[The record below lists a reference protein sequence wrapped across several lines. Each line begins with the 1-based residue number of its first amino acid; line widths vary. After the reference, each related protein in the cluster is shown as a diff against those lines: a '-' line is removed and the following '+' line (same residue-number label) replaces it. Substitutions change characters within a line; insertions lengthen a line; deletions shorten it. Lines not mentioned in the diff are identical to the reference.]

1 MKIWNQAQSVLRS
14 WWPSRRKSDATDT
27 GDRGPDHHAGRD
39 PAHDLGQEKEQDK
52 YGLAT
57 GLNLQSL
64 LQDSSIPAAIRA
76 ELAGEFRHIEE
87 LSRKLREQEIHIAA
101 FGRVGVGKS
110 SLLNALLGRQQFSTS
125 ALHGETKTENRASWK
140 ELEAGH
146 LLLIDTPG
154 IDELDGQQRE
164 KLAREVSERS
174 DIVLMVCDADL
185 TQLEL
190 EALASLARRGRTLM
204 LVLNKADR
212 YSQSEQQ
219 LLLQRLR
226 ERTAGLLP
234 PGNIIACSSDPRPET
249 VLVQAADG
257 SETERHRPKPA
268 DVDELRE
275 LLWELLEKDGKSLA
289 LLNASVFA
297 SELDQKIASRIVRV
311 RKTVADSLI
320 QKYCLVK
327 GLAVAV
333 NPVPVADLLAAAGTD
348 IAMIMHLGEI
358 YGFRLDKREASK
370 LLVTIT
376 AQWLAL
382 MGAYWGVNLVS
393 SALKTVS
400 VGMSTVLTAS
410 AQGAL
415 AWYATYLT
423 GKMAQDWFSRGKSWG
438 PAGPR
443 EVARDLLASLDRNE
457 IIASSMAEIRRRL
470 DQRQT

>member
-1 MKIWNQAQSVLRS
+1 MRS
-14 WWPSRRKSDATDT
+14 WWPSRRKNDAAED
-27 GDRGPDHHAGRD
+27 A
-39 PAHDLGQEKEQDK
+39 DK
-52 YGLAT
+52 YRLAT

-64 LQDSSIPAAIRA
+64 LEDSSIPAVIRA
-76 ELAGEFRHIEE
+76 ELAEEFRHIEE
-87 LSRKLREQEIHIAA
+87 LSRKLHEQEIHIAA

-110 SLLNALLGRQQFSTS
+110 SLLNALLDKKLFPTS
-125 ALHGETKTENRASWK
+125 ALHGETKGEHRASWK
-140 ELEAGH
+140 EWEAGH
-146 LLLIDTPG
+146 LVLIDTPG
-154 IDELDGQQRE
+154 IDEMDGQERE

-190 EALASLARRGRTLM
+190 DALSSLARRGRTLM

-212 YSQSEQQ
+212 YSQSEQE

-226 ERTAGLLP
+226 ERTEGLLP
-234 PGNIIACSSDPRPET
+234 AHNVIACSSDPRPET
-249 VLVQAADG
+249 VLVQAVDG
-257 SETERHRPKPA
+257 SETERQRQKPA
-268 DVDELRE
+268 DVNALRD
-275 LLWELLEKDGKSLA
+275 LLWELLEKDGKALA
-289 LLNASVFA
+289 LLNASLFT
-297 SELDQKIASRIVRV
+297 SELDQKIARRIVSV
-311 RKTVADSLI
+311 RKKLADNLI

-370 LLVTIT
+370 LLLTIS

-382 MGAYWGVNLVS
+382 MGAYWGMNLVS

-438 PAGPR
+438 AAGPR
-443 EVARDLLASLDRNE
+443 EVARELLASLDRNE
-457 IIASSMAEIRRRL
+457 IIASSMAEIRRRI
-470 DQRQT
+470 DSRQADM

>member
-14 WWPSRRKSDATDT
+14 WWPARGKSDAATQGQDEE
-27 GDRGPDHHAGRD
+27 D
-39 PAHDLGQEKEQDK
+39 QEKFR
-52 YGLAT
+52 LAT

-64 LQDSSIPAAIRA
+64 LEDSSIPAGIRA
-76 ELAGEFRHIEE
+76 ELDAEFRHIEE

-110 SLLNALLGRQQFSTS
+110 SLLNALLGTRQFSAS
-125 ALHGETKTENRASWK
+125 ALHGETKTEHRTTWK
-140 ELEAGH
+140 QWEAGH
-146 LLLIDTPG
+146 VVLVDTPG

-164 KLAREVSERS
+164 KLAHEISERA
-174 DIVLMVCDADL
+174 DVVLMVCDADL

-190 EALASLARRGRTLM
+190 DALSSLARRGRTLL

-212 YSQSEQQ
+212 YSQSEQG

-234 PGNIIACSSDPRPET
+234 ARNIIACSSDPRPET

-257 SETERHRPKPA
+257 SETERQRQKPA
-268 DVDELRE
+268 DVGGLRD
-275 LLWELLEKDGKSLA
+275 LLWELLEKDGKALA
-289 LLNASVFA
+289 LLNASLFT
-297 SELDQKIASRIVRV
+297 SELDQKIASRIVSV
-311 RKTVADSLI
+311 RKTLADSLI

-348 IAMIMHLGEI
+348 IAMIMHLGDI
-358 YGFRLDKREASK
+358 YGFRLDKREASR
-370 LLVTIT
+370 LLLTIS

-382 MGAYWGVNLVS
+382 MGAYWGMNLVS

-438 PAGPR
+438 AAGPR
-443 EVARDLLASLDRNE
+443 EVARELLASLDRNE
-457 IIASSMAEIRRRL
+457 IIANSMAEIRRRL
-470 DQRQT
+470 DGGSTS

>member
-1 MKIWNQAQSVLRS
+1 MKIWNQAQSVLQNL
-14 WWPSRRKSDATDT
+14 WPGRIKNEAAITD
-27 GDRGPDHHAGRD
+27 DD
-39 PAHDLGQEKEQDK
+39 P
-52 YGLAT
+52 YRLAA

-76 ELAGEFRHIEE
+76 ELDDEFRHIEE
-87 LSRKLREQEIHIAA
+87 IARKLEQQEIHIAV

-110 SLLNALLGRQQFSTS
+110 SLLNALLGQASFTTS
-125 ALHGETKTENRASWK
+125 ALHGETKTELRANWK
-140 ELEAGH
+140 ELESGH
-146 LLLIDTPG
+146 VILIDTPG

-164 KLAREVSERS
+164 KLAREVSDRA
-174 DIVLMVCDADL
+174 DVVLMVCDADL

-190 EALASLARRGRTLM
+190 EALKSLASRGRTLL

-212 YSQSEQQ
+212 YTQAEQAQ
-219 LLLQRLR
+219 LLQRLQ
-226 ERTAGLLP
+226 ERTQGLIP
-234 PGNIIACSSDPRPET
+234 AANIIACSSDPRAET
-249 VLVQAADG
+249 VVQQAPDG
-257 SETERHRPKPA
+257 SETEH
-268 DVDELRE
+268 LRKKAPNVE
-275 LLWELLEKDGKSLA
+275 ALRTQLWQLLEKDGKTLSV
-289 LLNASVFA
+289 LNASLFT
-297 SELDQKIASRIVRV
+297 SELDQKIASRIVTV
-311 RKTVADSLI
+311 RKSLADNLI

-348 IAMIMHLGEI
+348 IAMIIHLGEI

-370 LLVTIT
+370 LLWTIS
-376 AQWLAL
+376 AQWIAL

-438 PAGPR
+438 AAGPR
-443 EVARDLLASLDRNE
+443 EVARELLASLDRNE
-457 IIASSMAEIRRRL
+457 IIATSMSEIRRRL
-470 DQRQT
+470 DGR

>member
-14 WWPSRRKSDATDT
+14 LWPGRRKSDAELAQDN
-27 GDRGPDHHAGRD
+27 
-39 PAHDLGQEKEQDK
+39 DK
-52 YGLAT
+52 YRIAA

-64 LQDSSIPAAIRA
+64 LEDSSIPAAIRA
-76 ELAGEFRHIEE
+76 ELDEEFRHIEE
-87 LSRKLREQEIHIAA
+87 ISRKLQEQEIHIAA

-110 SLLNALLGRQQFSTS
+110 SLLNALLGRSAFSTS
-125 ALHGETKTENRASWK
+125 ALHGETQAEHRASWK
-140 ELEAGH
+140 ELDSGQVI
-146 LLLIDTPG
+146 LIDTPG
-154 IDELDGQQRE
+154 IDELNGQQRE
-164 KLAREVSERS
+164 KLAREISDRA

-190 EALASLARRGRTLM
+190 DALENLASRGRTLI

-212 YSQSEQQ
+212 YSAEEQT

-226 ERTAGLLP
+226 ERTQSLIPAA
-234 PGNIIACSSDPRPET
+234 NIVACSSDPRPET
-249 VLVQAADG
+249 VILQAADG
-257 SETERHRPKPA
+257 SETEQPRQKAPEVEA
-268 DVDELRE
+268 LRI
-275 LLWELLEKDGKSLA
+275 LLWQLLEKDGKTLA
-289 LLNASVFA
+289 LLNASLFTD
-297 SELDQKIASRIVRV
+297 ELDQKIASRIVAV
-311 RKTVADSLI
+311 RKSVADSLI

-358 YGFRLDKREASK
+358 YGFRLDKREASR
-370 LLVTIT
+370 LLLTIS
-376 AQWLAL
+376 AQWIAL
-382 MGAYWGVNLVS
+382 MSAYWGMNLVS

-400 VGMSTVLTAS
+400 AGMSTILTAS

-438 PAGPR
+438 AAGPR
-443 EVARDLLASLDRNE
+443 EVARELLATLDRNE
-457 IIASSMAEIRRRL
+457 IIANSMNEIRRRI
-470 DQRQT
+470 DGRQADS

>member
-1 MKIWNQAQSVLRS
+1 MKIWNQARSVLRNL
-14 WWPSRRKSDATDT
+14 WP
-27 GDRGPDHHAGRD
+27 GLGRNEAASAD
-39 PAHDLGQEKEQDK
+39 DQEH
-52 YGLAT
+52 YRLAA

-76 ELAGEFRHIEE
+76 ELDSEFRHIEE
-87 LSRKLREQEIHIAA
+87 IARKLEQEEIHIAA

-110 SLLNALLGRQQFSTS
+110 SLLNALLGHSSFSTS
-125 ALHGETKTENRASWK
+125 ALHGETKGEHRANWN
-140 ELEAGH
+140 ELESGQVI
-146 LLLIDTPG
+146 LIDTPG

-164 KLAREVSERS
+164 KLAREVSDRA

-190 EALASLARRGRTLM
+190 EALKSLASRGRTLM

-212 YSQSEQQ
+212 YSQSEQEQ
-219 LLLQRLR
+219 LLHRLR
-226 ERTAGLLP
+226 ERTQGLIP
-234 PGNIIACSSDPRPET
+234 AANIIACSSDPRPET
-249 VLVQAADG
+249 VLQQAANG
-257 SETERHRPKPA
+257 TETEHSRHKA
-268 DVDELRE
+268 TDVEALRAQ
-275 LLWELLEKDGKSLA
+275 LWQLLEKDGKTLA
-289 LLNASVFA
+289 VLNASLFT
-297 SELDQKIASRIVRV
+297 SELDQKIASRIVTV
-311 RKTVADSLI
+311 RKSLADSLI

-348 IAMIMHLGEI
+348 IAMIIHLGEI

-370 LLVTIT
+370 LLWTIS
-376 AQWLAL
+376 AQWIAL

-438 PAGPR
+438 AAGPR
-443 EVARDLLASLDRNE
+443 EVARELLASLDRNE
-457 IIASSMAEIRRRL
+457 IIANSMNEIRRRL
-470 DQRQT
+470 DSR

>member
-1 MKIWNQAQSVLRS
+1 MRNL
-14 WWPSRRKSDATDT
+14 WPSRGKSEAASTND
-27 GDRGPDHHAGRD
+27 
-39 PAHDLGQEKEQDK
+39 QEQ
-52 YGLAT
+52 YRLAA

-64 LQDSSIPAAIRA
+64 LQDSSIPSAIRA
-76 ELAGEFRHIEE
+76 ELDNEFRHIEE
-87 LSRKLREQEIHIAA
+87 IARKLEQEEIHIAA

-110 SLLNALLGRQQFSTS
+110 SLLNALLGHASFSTS
-125 ALHGETKTENRASWK
+125 ALHGETKGEHRTHWK
-140 ELEAGH
+140 ELESGQVI
-146 LLLIDTPG
+146 LIDTPG

-164 KLAREVSERS
+164 KLAREVSDRA

-190 EALASLARRGRTLM
+190 EALQSLASRGRTLM

-212 YSQSEQQ
+212 YSQSEQEQ
-219 LLLQRLR
+219 LLQRLR
-226 ERTAGLLP
+226 ERTQGLIP
-234 PGNIIACSSDPRPET
+234 AANIIACSSDPRPET
-249 VLVQAADG
+249 VVQQAANG
-257 SETERHRPKPA
+257 TETEYLRQKAA
-268 DVDELRE
+268 DVEALRE
-275 LLWELLEKDGKSLA
+275 QLWQLLEKDGKTLA
-289 LLNASVFA
+289 VLNASLFT
-297 SELDQKIASRIVRV
+297 SELDQKIASRIVTV
-311 RKTVADSLI
+311 RKSLADSLI

-348 IAMIMHLGEI
+348 IAMIIHLGEI

-370 LLVTIT
+370 LLWTIS
-376 AQWLAL
+376 AQWIAL

-393 SALKTVS
+393 SALKTIS

-438 PAGPR
+438 AAGPR
-443 EVARDLLASLDRNE
+443 EVARELLASLDRNE
-457 IIASSMAEIRRRL
+457 IIANSMHEIRRRL
-470 DQRQT
+470 DSR